1 MKACILFLLNG
12 QVQTLQ
18 SESRFVYQ
26 DNQDQICF
34 QLVMELQDD
43 YVYTSGNHVAFPPMF
58 SSYVISDLDCL
69 P

>member
-1 MKACILFLLNG
+1 MGNRE
-12 QVQTLQ
+12 VQTLQ
-18 SESRFVYQ
+18 SESPFVYQ
-26 DNQDQICF
+26 DNQDQLCF

-43 YVYTSGNHVAFPPMF
+43 YVSTSGNHVAFHPYI